1 MQRSLGITGLA
12 LDWLSTYLSGRSQF
26 VKIGEA
32 QSAVTL
38 NSYGVPQ
45 GSVLGPTLFSCYV
58 APIARLIS
66 SFGVQFHQY
75 ADDTQLYIGVSPAD
89 VAVTEDVMNRC
100 TSALE
105 DWFSQNGMCL
115 NPAKSEVLVLGTRQ
129 GLTKLNSNQTFRI
142 AGCTVGP
149 TDKIKNL
156 GVTLDSTLSFDA
168 HVNAVCKASHYHIRA
183 LRHIRRTLSTDLAK
197 TVACAIVGSRLD
209 YCNSLLYRAS
219 NKNIHKL
226 QHAQNAAA
234 RVVLNRPRFTFPN
247 ARPMLKEL
255 HWLPINERIEHK
267 LATLVFK
274 TRFYHEPSYLDTLL
288 VDYIPTRSLRSGD
301 KKGLLVVP
309 PSKLVLGSRA
319 FSVAAPSLWNS
330 LPEGIRLSCSVAS
343 FKANLKTHLFRLAF
357 T

>member
-1 MQRSLGITGLA
+1 LTPQISKSPCYNIFQSAYRKFHNTETALLKLLNDVYRTIDGRKITVLIALDLSAAFDTLDIATLRHRLQHSFGITGLA
-12 LDWLSTYLSGRSQF
+12 LDWLSTYLNGRSQF

-32 QSAVTL
+32 QSAIIL

-89 VAVTEDVMNRC
+89 VAVTEDVMNHC

-142 AGCTVGP
+142 AGCTVGL

-168 HVNAVCKASHYHIRA
+168 HVNAVCKASHYHI
-183 LRHIRRTLSTDLAK
+183 HTCSSPHQK
-197 TVACAIVGSRLD
+197 
-209 YCNSLLYRAS
+209 
-219 NKNIHKL
+219 
-226 QHAQNAAA
+226 
-234 RVVLNRPRFTFPN
+234 
-247 ARPMLKEL
+247 
-255 HWLPINERIEHK
+255 
-267 LATLVFK
+267 
-274 TRFYHEPSYLDTLL
+274 DTLNEL
-288 VDYIPTRSLRSGD
+288 V
-301 KKGLLVVP
+301 
-309 PSKLVLGSRA
+309 
-319 FSVAAPSLWNS
+319 
-330 LPEGIRLSCSVAS
+330 
-343 FKANLKTHLFRLAF
+343 
-357 T
+357 